1 MNGSFV
7 LGLFALYVVGVSL
20 CGILSGSSDDCLA
33 MVRRHWGRVQGLIF
47 FFCLQVALPMLIGI
61 VFVSWGIANINLAGN
76 PMTGPRGAAAV
87 IEIDWQA
94 IQQMQ
99 KATEEA
105 ITPEIYLSIPL
116 CA

>member
-1 MNGSFV
+1 MNSSFV

-33 MVRRHWGRVQGLIF
+33 MVRKHWGRMQGLIF

-61 VFVSWGIANINLAGN
+61 VFVSWGIANINLPGS
-76 PMTGPRGAAAV
+76 PLDGQRRAAAV
-87 IEIDWQA
+87 LEIDWQA

-105 ITPEIYLSIPL
+105 ITPKIYLPIPL